1 MMDAIQSV
9 RKHCGW
15 SLVIDKLSKSA
26 ALARFLT
33 PLSTTLCGEADN
45 QLSIVSPDNSTYMK
59 AENTSNCEQ
68 LLLNRWF
75 DF

>member
-1 MMDAIQSV
+1 MDAIQSV

-33 PLSTTLCGEADN
+33 PLST
-45 QLSIVSPDNSTYMK
+45 
-59 AENTSNCEQ
+59 
-68 LLLNRWF
+68 
-75 DF
+75 

>member
-33 PLSTTLCGEADN
+33 PLSTTLYN
-45 QLSIVSPDNSTYMK
+45 QLSILSPDNSTYMN